1 MIVLTIKLKAK
12 YLAAALGVAVLSASG
27 PAFATVTY
35 VKICD
40 AFGAK
45 YMYIPGTATCLNT
58 ETGETITQTDDG
70 PVYGQSQLK
79 QQIDDATAGAAVSL
93 SLPGAVVDSGKSFG
107 AAVNFGYFDGSS
119 ALGVSGAYRPVDG
132 VTVNGGVGVSTGS
145 GQVGG
150 RAGVN
155 FSW

>member
-1 MIVLTIKLKAK
+1 MLTVNLRAIS
-12 YLAAALGVAVLSASG
+12 LAACAGLVVLCAAY
-27 PAFATVTY
+27 PACATVTY

-40 AFGAK
+40 AFGPK
-45 YMYIPGTATCLNT
+45 FMYIPGTATCLNPD
-58 ETGETITQTDDG
+58 TGETITQTDNG

-79 QQIDDATAGAAVSL
+79 QDIDDAAAGTAVSL
-93 SLPGAVVDSGKSFG
+93 SLPGAVVDPGKSFG
-107 AAVNFGYFDGSS
+107 AAVNLGYFDNST